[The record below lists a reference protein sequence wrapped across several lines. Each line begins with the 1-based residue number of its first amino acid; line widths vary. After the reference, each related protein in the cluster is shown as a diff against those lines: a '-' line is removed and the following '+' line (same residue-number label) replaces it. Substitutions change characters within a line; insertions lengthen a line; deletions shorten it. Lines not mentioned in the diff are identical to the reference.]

1 MKKLLFPFL
10 MLIASISFSQ
20 STSANLEENPTTY
33 QDSLKLATK
42 MIYELDYSN
51 LIKQKE
57 RFTYLSRE
65 KSNKIYPA
73 VLIIITDRIKN
84 YNNEK

>member
-1 MKKLLFPFL
+1 MF
-10 MLIASISFSQ
+10 IASISFSQ
-20 STSANLEENPTTY
+20 NTPISVEENPTTY

-42 MIYELDYSN
+42 MVFELDYSN

-73 VLIIITDRIKN
+73 VLTIITDRIKN